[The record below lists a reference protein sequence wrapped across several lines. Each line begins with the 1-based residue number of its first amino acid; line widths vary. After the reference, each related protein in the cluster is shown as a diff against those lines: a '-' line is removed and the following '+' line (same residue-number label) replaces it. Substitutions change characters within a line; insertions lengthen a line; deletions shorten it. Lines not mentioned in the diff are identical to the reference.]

1 MKEAGQ
7 ILIKLI
13 LYLTTF
19 FDWDDAFKISEENID
34 YATEAFLNKINNL
47 LDPFAVFKKWQI

>member
-19 FDWDDAFKISEENID
+19 FDWDDAFKISEENIN
-34 YATEAFLNKINNL
+34 YATETFLNKINNL
-47 LDPFAVFKKWQI
+47 LDPYAVFKKWQI